1 MGIKYS
7 VCALYKGSHGRKTHM
22 CIESTCGFSYMKY
35 EILFLPVSY
44 FAEKLKFVFTKMH
57 SESATNVLKHFHLNQ
72 NLFFLT
78 MNTVKKI
85 HRQGPNHQ

>member
-1 MGIKYS
+1 
-7 VCALYKGSHGRKTHM
+7 M

-44 FAEKLKFVFTKMH
+44 FAEKLKFVFTKKH

-72 NLFFLT
+72 NQFFFFNNEHCKENSQARTKPSIRCTL
-78 MNTVKKI
+78 
-85 HRQGPNHQ
+85 

>member
-1 MGIKYS
+1 
-7 VCALYKGSHGRKTHM
+7 M

-72 NLFFLT
+72 NLFFFNNEHCKENSQARTKPSIRCTL
-78 MNTVKKI
+78 
-85 HRQGPNHQ
+85 